1 MHMNLLYEKLKLGNS
16 IEKES
21 WLLVVRGQRKGVLK
35 LNANRYKRLY
45 FFLGG
50 EKVFAMKLGR

>member
-1 MHMNLLYEKLKLGNS
+1 MNLLYEKLKLGNS

-35 LNANRYKRLY
+35 LNANRYKRL
-45 FFLGG
+45 FFGGGG
-50 EKVFAMKLGR
+50 EGVCYEIG